1 MILKAS
7 QRGGGRDLAVHLLKP
22 ENEHV
27 EVHEVRGFCSET
39 VLGAFKEAQAIAR
52 GTRCQQFSSPSP
64 LARLRRPPSR
74 SMPLSGQSTE
84 SRISWALPVSRE

>member
-39 VLGAFKEAQAIAR
+39 VLGAFKEAQAVAR
-52 GTRCQQFSSPSP
+52 GTSCQQYISSPSP
-64 LARLRRPPSR
+64 STRRKLHPCLSTPS
-74 SMPLSGQSTE
+74 SGRSTE
-84 SRISWALPVSRE
+84 SRISWA